1 MIAANHLVDI
11 EYRTLF
17 VVTDKGRIEREN
29 DPDHSPGPRFWLA
42 GCKSGNV
49 LGVHVDVADDVV
61 TEIEALAA
69 SEPPF
74 TDLNS
79 PPKYADRYVELLAQ
93 DDPVPPRRTFGLVY
107 RLPNSVQYGSRA
119 ILVGS
124 DSDEGRR
131 LREALSAKGIP
142 ERWAELGFKNVTDLW
157 PPWCAAIIDGKIA
170 SIAFTARLSAVGAEL
185 GVATARAFRGQGF
198 AVAATSGWSRLPTLC
213 SRALFYSTDQ
223 TNISSQ
229 RVAARLGLRLLG
241 ASLRLS

>member
-1 MIAANHLVDI
+1 MIAASHLLDI

-17 VVTDKGRIEREN
+17 VVTENGKIEREN

-42 GCKSGNV
+42 RCRSGNV
-49 LGVHVDVADDVV
+49 FGVHVDVSDDIVI
-61 TEIEALAA
+61 EIASLAA

-74 TDLNS
+74 IDSTG

-93 DDPVPPRRTFGLVY
+93 HDPVPPRKTYGLIY
-107 RLPNSVQYGSRA
+107 RMPNSFHYGSRA
-119 ILVGS
+119 LLVGS

-131 LREALSAKGIP
+131 LREALLAKGIP
-142 ERWAELGFKNVTDLW
+142 ECWVELGFNNVTDLW

-170 SIAFTARLSAVGAEL
+170 SIAFTARLSQVGAEI
-185 GVATARAFRGQGF
+185 GVATAKAFRGQGF
-198 AVAATSGWSRLPTLC
+198 ASAAASGWSRLPTLC

-223 TNISSQ
+223 ANISSQ

-241 ASLRLS
+241 ASLRLW